1 MRFFFFFFFF
11 FSNIAKDKNSWAL
24 ERMGGLACSINNLGS
39 TKKKGPIV
47 FYICNPI
54 L

>member
-1 MRFFFFFFFF
+1 MCLNHEVFFFFFFF

-39 TKKKGPIV
+39 TKKKSSYSV
-47 FYICNPI
+47 
-54 L
+54 LHL